1 MRIVI
6 LTNESYC
13 ANYMIQGLI
22 QARPGQVVGI
32 IKSEFLIYKKS
43 SWGAMLYLLRRCGI
57 RFMGRKAVEKL
68 LSRIL
73 TLTFRIAGKQLKVI
87 SLHEINKR
95 YKIPIVGTRDI
106 NSADTIVAIQSWQPD
121 IAISIYF
128 NQLIK
133 SDLISQPSNG
143 FLNIHPSLLPRNQ
156 GLIPYFWAMANGD
169 KETGVTLHWLDEKF
183 DTGDILLQ
191 ELVTIESDE
200 TVASLSFKSAQVGL
214 RLIIR
219 GLKAI
224 EEGDPPRIPQD
235 LKHASYFSWPR
246 PQDLKRFQRNGG
258 KFGSIFNHIL

>member
-6 LTNESYC
+6 LTNESCC

-43 SWGAMLYLLRRCGI
+43 SLGAMLYLLRRCGI

-68 LSRIL
+68 LSLIL
-73 TLTFRIAGKQLKVI
+73 TLTSRLVGKQLKVI
-87 SLHEINKR
+87 SLHEIKKR
-95 YKIPIVGTRDI
+95 YKIPIMGTRDI
-106 NSADTIVAIQSWQPD
+106 NSADTLAVIKRWQPD
-121 IAISIYF
+121 VIISIYL

-133 SDLISQPSNG
+133 SDLISQSSSG

-156 GLIPYFWAMANGD
+156 GLIPYFWAMTNGD

-183 DTGDILLQ
+183 DTGDILVQ
-191 ELVTIESDE
+191 ELVTIESDD

-219 GLKAI
+219 GLNAI

-235 LKHASYFSWPR
+235 LKRASYFSWPR
-246 PQDLKRFQRNGG
+246 PQDLKRFRRNGG
-258 KFGSIFNHIL
+258 KFGSMFKHIM